1 MGQGNSCS
9 VAIVLTDAGMEV
21 VMATRKRVSG
31 TVPNLILVF
40 ENGKLAVVGKR
51 LPTKRPSKKRATK
64 KKSR

>member
-1 MGQGNSCS
+1 
-9 VAIVLTDAGMEV
+9 
-21 VMATRKRVSG
+21 MATRKRVSG

-64 KKSR
+64 RPSKKRATKRPSKKRATKKKSR